1 MRSGLISGLG
11 WTTSWVRTAELS
23 KPDMIEIGREFLPV
37 RRQMKKIETCVFF
50 APFGCFGHQRP
61 SSRNS
66 RRSKRAVITAMIP
79 RVRCCASRLFGH
91 SPLAFMKAILLTR
104 CAPILHPRKKILVL
118 YLSYTCPNT
127 CPVLVLFIHS
137 FILIQLNHKLSYLLK
152 LSTSYFPFFDS
163 RFSFL

>member
-1 MRSGLISGLG
+1 MLYYIVLEYSMYSIWIVLTIRRDGVWLAGSDSQ
-11 WTTSWVRTAELS
+11 AELKVTRLCTGS
-23 KPDMIEIGREFLPV
+23 LRGSV
-37 RRQMKKIETCVFF
+37 RSARSLFCLQRATGLQTCVFF

-118 YLSYTCPNT
+118 HLSYTCPNT
-127 CPVLVLFIHS
+127 CPVLVL
-137 FILIQLNHKLSYLLK
+137 
-152 LSTSYFPFFDS
+152 
-163 RFSFL
+163 